1 MSLGMTS
8 VDFLFSRCYETA
20 YKNRHFIEK
29 TKSGRESCRATFW
42 VEFRSTFGR
51 ICTSSVSRGS
61 LQTNIDA
68 AVAVVLSFWVDVH

>member
-1 MSLGMTS
+1 MLLGMTS
-8 VDFLFSRCYETA
+8 VDFLFSRCYETP

-29 TKSGRESCRATFW
+29 TKKWTKVVSSYI
-42 VEFRSTFGR
+42 FRSTFGR